1 MFDDNLTTNV
11 VDHYVR
17 SVSERMQVLADAAI
31 RVIAV
36 AGLRGL
42 TFRAVD
48 TEAGLPSGSTSNC
61 FRTRAELI
69 AGVVQRMADLELAD
83 LGAIAGDHSAARGV
97 FAQWSGDG
105 LAQTLVRFELMI
117 EAVRSPQVAE
127 VLDENRSRFAALAES
142 SGVGAGIGFTAREF
156 VAVLAGLQFA
166 EITTGEKVLDK
177 AMVWLLSQSS
187 AGDIVSPGDGCESGT
202 SPSKSSD
209 TGDGARHHE
218 GIA

>member
-1 MFDDNLTTNV
+1 M
-11 VDHYVR
+11 
-17 SVSERMQVLADAAI
+17 SERMQVLADAAI

-48 TEAGLPSGSTSNC
+48 KEAGLPPGSTSNC

-69 AGVVQRMADLELAD
+69 AGVVQRMADLELGD
-83 LGAIAGDHSAARGV
+83 LAATAGDHAAAPSV
-97 FAQWSGDG
+97 FRQWSGDG

-142 SGVGAGIGFTAREF
+142 AGFVALTESAGPGSGIGFTAREF
-156 VAVLAGLQFA
+156 VAMLAGLQFA

-177 AMVWLLSQSS
+177 TMAWLLSQPG
-187 AGDIVSPGDGCESGT
+187 AVDTVSHDDGRAADT
-202 SPSKSSD
+202 PPSQSHG
-209 TGDGARHHE
+209 TGDGARHHG